1 MFFFKRPEFLNER
14 EDVMKDVLE
23 ILGDYNADEEDWGER
38 RTRMMVDLAKL
49 AFSEEQCAQIYEWKF
64 PEVN

>member
-1 MFFFKRPEFLNER
+1 
-14 EDVMKDVLE
+14 MKDVLG
-23 ILGDYNADEEDWGER
+23 ILEDYNDEETWGER